1 MQEQLIK
8 PNVKALAWAIKQA
21 ATGGCGSTMLGHLF
35 VIVQVKEITAG
46 HLPTTCDAGI
56 NVQSCN
62 APNSKTCS
70 RLLDQGC
77 WIKAAG
83 SWLLYKPKGPLLH
96 SQNQQ
101 IATCQQPGMLHM
113 VRWPGANV

>member
-8 PNVKALAWAIKQA
+8 PNVKALSGAIKQA
-21 ATGGCGSTMLGHLF
+21 VTGGCGSTMLGHLF
-35 VIVQVKEITAG
+35 VIVQVEEIIAG
-46 HLPTTCDAGI
+46 HLQQDVMQGSMCKAAMHQI
-56 NVQSCN
+56 Q
-62 APNSKTCS
+62 
-70 RLLDQGC
+70 RLVQGC

>member
-46 HLPTTCDAGI
+46 HLPTRCDAGI

-83 SWLLYKPKGPLLH
+83 SRLLDQGCW
-96 SQNQQ
+96 
-101 IATCQQPGMLHM
+101 IM
-113 VRWPGANV
+113 VAVQTQRTSAA